1 MSVNMLVILK
11 LSNMFTRKTLK
22 FLGGQSV
29 SSCDKPL
36 STPRCHNR
44 VNVTKSKK
52 TVCDPSAREVITTDF
67 SNDVTRKQIKLVLFS
82 NFFTNLC
89 LVNALVL
96 QVLVTYVWRIMLVFM
111 VLVQVVV

>member
-11 LSNMFTRKTLK
+11 LSNMFTRKTLM

-29 SSCDKPL
+29 SSCDKLL
-36 STPRCHNR
+36 STPRFHNR

-52 TVCDPSAREVITTDF
+52 TLCDPSAREVITTDF

-82 NFFTNLC
+82 NVFTNLC

-96 QVLVTYVWRIMLVFM
+96 QVLVTYVWRIMVVFL
-111 VLVQVVV
+111 VLVLVVV